1 MAKKLDYKEK
11 SPEELSKMLAE
22 KREELRTLRFS
33 SVSRSVKDT
42 NDPRKMRA
50 DIARIFTEMHA
61 RRVQPQALTE
71 LGARAKKTAA
81 E

>member
-1 MAKKLDYKEK
+1 MAKKIDFKEK
-11 SPEELSKMLAE
+11 NVEELTKLLAQ

-42 NDPRKMRA
+42 TEARRLRA
-50 DIARIFTEMHA
+50 DVARIM
-61 RRVQPQALTE
+61 TE
-71 LGARAKKTAA
+71 LGVRSKKPATV